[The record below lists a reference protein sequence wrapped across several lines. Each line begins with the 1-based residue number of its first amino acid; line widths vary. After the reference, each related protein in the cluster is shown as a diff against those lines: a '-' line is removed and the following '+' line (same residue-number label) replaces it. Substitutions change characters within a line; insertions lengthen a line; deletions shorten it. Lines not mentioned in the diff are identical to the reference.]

1 MFIYILGIICQLII
15 GIYLTIYF
23 FKNSKEDYWFAIII
37 AIFTIMTCTATI
49 ATFLNKGDFI

>member
-23 FKNSKEDYWFAIII
+23 FRNSKEDYWFAIVI

-49 ATFLNKGDFI
+49 ATFLK